1 MKNAQSKGE
10 RKRSKFLMMGILL
23 CSGVVEPLQAG
34 EFAYGAGY
42 QAEHS
47 DNIRLTSTDERS
59 DWIHTLLTGFAYQEN
74 SADLVARVHAQA
86 TYYDYQRS
94 SFDNET
100 LFDLNSS
107 AVWTISPQRFLWTLE
122 DNYQQGLVNSTG
134 VDTPANRTNLNV
146 LSTGPDV
153 YLRIAPVHTL
163 ALGARVG
170 DVYTGQVNA
179 DNKRFTGTAGWLYQ
193 YSPTTTLSLNYRA
206 LDVKY
211 DNTVLNNDFVT
222 QDVFFRGQ
230 FQPSRSQYVIDLGNT
245 RTSFDRGADV
255 KGTLARFSWIRQA
268 TQESR
273 FGVSASREL
282 SNTGTDVL
290 GTTSAGETAAPS
302 GLTRTVITGDVYTSK
317 GGTIFYT
324 RRGSLFGAQFE
335 ASRRK
340 FDFATT
346 PQDRKET
353 DGRLQIDYFVSALT
367 TASLFTQYTRTEY
380 LNFFQRDTERS
391 SGLRLDHHLNRT
403 VSLGLEARHH
413 DRDSTVSSLNFVDN
427 RALITI
433 QYSSGPLFTPLHRR

>member
-1 MKNAQSKGE
+1 MT
-10 RKRSKFLMMGILL
+10 GILL
-23 CSGVVEPLQAG
+23 CSGVIEPLQAG
-34 EFAYGAGY
+34 EFAYGVGY
-42 QAEHS
+42 QGEHS

-59 DWIHTLLTGFAYQEN
+59 DWIHTLLTGLAYREN
-74 SADLVARVHAQA
+74 TADLVARVHAQA
-86 TYYDYQRS
+86 TYYDYQRN

-122 DNYQQGLVNSTG
+122 DNYQQGLIDSTG
-134 VDTPANRTNLNV
+134 VNTPANRTNLNV

-163 ALGARVG
+163 AFGARVG

-193 YSPTTTLSLNYRA
+193 SSPTTTLSLNYRV
-206 LDVKY
+206 LGVKY
-211 DNTVLNNDFVT
+211 DNTALNNDFVT
-222 QDVFFRGQ
+222 QDIFFRGQ
-230 FQPSRSQYVIDLGNT
+230 FQPSRSQYVIDLGST

-255 KGTLARFSWIRQA
+255 DGTLARLSWIRQV

-273 FGVSASREL
+273 FGATASKEF
-282 SNTGTDVL
+282 SNTGSDVL
-290 GTTSAGETAAPS
+290 ATTATGAGETAAPS

-317 GGTIFYT
+317 GGAIFYT
-324 RRGSLFGAQFE
+324 RRGGLFGTLFE

-353 DGRLQIDYFVSALT
+353 YGRLQIDYFVSALT

-380 LNFFQRDTERS
+380 LNFFQRDTERN
-391 SGLRLDHHLNRT
+391 SGLRLNHHLSRT

-413 DRDSTVSSLNFVDN
+413 DRNSTVSSFNFVDN
-427 RALITI
+427 RALITLL
-433 QYSSGPLFTPLHRR
+433 YSSGPLFTPLHRR